1 MRGLC
6 VVALEGPDEALA
18 GSVTAALAARGFE
31 VFDTC
36 SLDRLPDPPF
46 RNGTA
51 LIAFNPLLES
61 ETTPAAAFA
70 SPELARAA
78 HLVSTLDG
86 SSRLRITRSEA
97 EAERIA
103 RCLLGPGAM
112 AELDAALAAARARM
126 ATDRTVLADLSR
138 FKYRAKVERVAHG
151 DGTAILKTYRPSARD
166 ALAREALF
174 VDHMGR
180 LSGVPPRILARDD
193 RSLLFE
199 DIPDALRRRRILGLR
214 LPLPL
219 PLALVRDL
227 AAFVRLCCAEG
238 FDAIDLT
245 PRDNILIDA
254 RSGRLRAIDFEFAT
268 RRDGPV
274 SPEESYALSGVPKD
288 ATVARP
294 LLNAMDEDPYPSKWR
309 PYTGLSKRSFLDDPP
324 WLQRLKR
331 ATLHPFWLIG
341 FAAGAALR
349 RRRHGRDRA
358 ASFAQV
364 AWRPAAGSDAPREAG
379 AERRE
384 QA

>member
-6 VVALEGPDEALA
+6 VVALGDPDAALA
-18 GSVTAALAARGFE
+18 GEVTAALAARGFE
-31 VFDTC
+31 VFGTC

-46 RNGTA
+46 PTGQA
-51 LIAFNPLLES
+51 LVAFNPLLES

-78 HLVSTLDG
+78 HLVSTLPATP
-86 SSRLRITRSEA
+86 RLRITRSEA

-103 RCLLGPGAM
+103 RSLLGPEGM
-112 AELDAALAAARARM
+112 AELDAALAAARAGM

-151 DGTAILKTYRPSARD
+151 GGTAILKTFRPAARD
-166 ALAREALF
+166 ALAREAHF
-174 VDHMGR
+174 VEHMAR
-180 LSGVPPRILARDD
+180 LSAVPPRLLARDD

-199 DIPDALRRRRILGLR
+199 DIPDALRRPRILGLR

-219 PLALVRDL
+219 PLAHVRTL
-227 AAFVRLCCAEG
+227 AEFVRLCCAEG

-245 PRDNILIDA
+245 PRDNVLIDA
-254 RSGRLRAIDFEFAT
+254 RTGRLRAIDFEFAA
-268 RRDGPV
+268 RREGPV
-274 SPEESYALSGVPKD
+274 PPERSYVLSGVPRD
-288 ATVARP
+288 APVALP

-309 PYTGLSKRSFLDDPP
+309 PYTGLPKASFLGDPP

-358 ASFAQV
+358 ASLARV

-384 QA
+384 QS